1 MKKILISMFA
11 LAGAFLWG
19 CEEPNEEIDYSTQD
33 LKIAATIQ
41 QSRTTV
47 SASSVAWAAGD
58 EILLIC
64 ENEEYAFTTAQSG
77 ESAEFTS
84 EAEITPATIKGSA
97 LVAYYGC
104 NSLGAFNLPQ
114 SQNVKGGVNE
124 TKVPMYAYTAEAPDK
139 NVLAMTFQPA
149 ASVLEVVFGSK
160 NISVESITLAPA
172 AGAMITGGLCG
183 TFNVNA
189 LTNKVTSKN
198 ALESITVTFDES
210 KNLENGL
217 SVQIP
222 IGWCTITGGLKLS
235 ISYNDGNFYEDVIW
249 ANETVA
255 TFNEKDGV
263 QSYKYFVTE
272 VEIDLGPRDWYVKAD
287 GDANSKGR
295 TWAGATTL
303 SNALVNAAEGSTIH
317 VAAGTYVPV
326 NYILGNEDLVDARKT
341 FEVSKAM
348 TIIGGYPANAAEG
361 ATADAAANKTIL
373 DGGATAYH
381 TLLVTSPDKVVIEGI
396 TIQNGDNST
405 APALDAEA
413 GTGFV
418 TSSVNKAI
426 IEDKSGA
433 GLYVAA
439 SKVELKNCVV
449 CNNKGTQA
457 AGVYSKDAELTV
469 VNTTVDGNTNVGNG
483 AGIWV
488 WNGTVTIEGSTIS
501 NNGDETTD
509 GVGRGLYVY
518 GEAEKSAKATVKN
531 TTISGNLS
539 GAKGNN
545 AGFYIRGE
553 NETANVEATFT
564 NCTIK
569 ENVGNMGGGGGG
581 THSKVTLDNCD
592 LTGNVG
598 KGNGVFYFMVNVELN
613 VINSRIIDNV
623 GQKNALFYLYS
634 NAATGDVKVNIVNS
648 VFKGNQAVDR
658 GSVMYVRS
666 DVGAAIDVT
675 CVNTTFTGQNG
686 GTVVHLYA
694 KGDAKVKADLISC
707 TIAGNN
713 ITGTKAK
720 GSTLSEETAA
730 TTINLYNTIVA
741 GNTQADGTDLYKHA
755 SGVVAYQNSVL
766 TSAVYGADGAV
777 VEGKSFDA
785 TALGAYADGVLPLSN
800 TSVAWTDGMAAA
812 DLYTVGSAINATIFT
827 EDVMKKDQKG
837 NARNGNVMGA
847 YVGQ

>member
-11 LAGAFLWG
+11 LAGALLWG
-19 CEEPNEEIDYSTQD
+19 CEEPVEEIDYSTQD

-41 QSRTTV
+41 QTRTSVT
-47 SASSVAWAAGD
+47 SSSVAWAAGD
-58 EILLIC
+58 KISLFC
-64 ENEEYAFTTAQSG
+64 NNEEYVFSTTTAG

-84 EAEITPATIKGSA
+84 EAEITPATIEGNA
-97 LVAYYGC
+97 VIAYYGC
-104 NSLGAFNLPQ
+104 NSLGAFTIPQ
-114 SQNVKGGVNE
+114 AQNVKGGVND

-149 ASVLEVVFGSK
+149 ASVLEVVLGSK

-222 IGWCTITGGLKLS
+222 IGWCTVTGGLKLS
-235 ISYNDGNFYEDVIW
+235 INYNDGQLYEDVIW
-249 ANETVA
+249 ADETVA

-272 VEIDLGPRDWYVKAD
+272 VEIDLGPRNWYVKAD
-287 GDANSKGR
+287 GDANGKGR
-295 TWAGATTL
+295 SWAKATTL

-317 VAAGTYVPV
+317 VAAGTYVPE

-341 FEVSKAM
+341 FEVSKAL

-361 ATADAAANKTIL
+361 ATADAAANATIL
-373 DGGATAYH
+373 DGNATAYH
-381 TLLVTSPDKVVIEGI
+381 TMLVTSPEKVVLEGL
-396 TIQNGDNST
+396 TIQNGDNTT

-418 TSSVNKAI
+418 TSSVNEAI

-439 SKVELKNCVV
+439 SNVELKNCVV

-457 AGVYSKDAELTV
+457 AGIYSKDAELTV
-469 VNTTVDGNTNVGNG
+469 INSTVTGNTNPGNG
-483 AGIWV
+483 GGIWV
-488 WNGTVTIEGSTIS
+488 WNGTVNIDGTTIS
-501 NNGDETTD
+501 NNGDEETD

-518 GEAEKSAKATVKN
+518 AEAGKSAKATVNN
-531 TTISGNLS
+531 TTISGNLA

-545 AGFYIRGE
+545 TGFYIRGE
-553 NETANVEATFT
+553 NETADVEATFT
-564 NCTIK
+564 GCTIK

-581 THSKVTLDNCD
+581 THCKVTIDDCL

-598 KGNGVFYFMVNVELN
+598 KGNGVFYFMVNVDLN
-613 VINSRIIDNV
+613 VINSRIVDNI

-634 NAATGDVKVNIVNS
+634 GVETGDLNINFVNS
-648 VFKGNQAVDR
+648 VFEGNSAVDR
-658 GSVMYVRS
+658 GSAMYIRT
-666 DVGAAIDVT
+666 DVAAPITVN
-675 CVNTTFTGQNG
+675 CVNTTFANNNG
-686 GTVVHLYA
+686 ATVVHIYA
-694 KGDAKVKADLISC
+694 KGTATATANLISC
-707 TIAGNN
+707 TVAGNN
-713 ITGTKAK
+713 ITGEKAK
-720 GSTLSEETAA
+720 GSTLSEETAG
-730 TTINLYNTIVA
+730 TNLNLYNTIVA
-741 GNTQADGTDLYKHA
+741 GNTQANGTDLYQHA
-755 SGVVAYQNSVL
+755 SGVVTYKNSVL
-766 TSAVYGADGAV
+766 TSAVYGDNAV
-777 VEGKSFDA
+777 VEGKAFA
-785 TALGAYADGVLPLSN
+785 TTDLGTYANYVYPVVN

-812 DLYTVGSAINATIFT
+812 DLYTVGSGLNAELFT